1 MVPFPNYIRKEEKMK
16 AFKWVAILFLVLS
29 VVLSACAGTPT
40 TVAPTTAPTQAP
52 PAAAPTQAPTQ
63 VPPTVAPTEV
73 PTQPPP
79 TEPPLSAAEEWA
91 KANGLGPYQPAEE
104 DWAAVEAAAKLEG
117 KVVVYANSS
126 KFEKLLDAWNALY
139 PDIAL
144 EGGDTDDIAVKM
156 AAEQE
161 AGNVVGDVWFNSD
174 GHLLYGEFWPNQW
187 IWPYLPRGVVELEVT
202 PERPFALSRR
212 SVDVIGYN
220 NEIHPE
226 GCPLTNWWQLTEP
239 ELKGKFYMEDPIA
252 DTSTTAKI
260 ALIVEHA
267 DEMAVAYQD
276 YFGRDWTTDEA
287 YGEDVPNAGYLF
299 LKKLAQNQP
308 GIQPGGD
315 EVDAAFAT
323 LGMDPTVEPGYGW
336 TGYSSYENTLDGEL
350 AMAPCLSLEPVV
362 GVLKANYLAI
372 ANNAP
377 HPNAAKLFIKF
388 ALSQDGFDPWNK
400 IGTYP
405 ASEGLTTA
413 EGMPPRDELKLW
425 PSDDLFAYQ
434 NNSQIRDF
442 WAVSLLAP

>member
-1 MVPFPNYIRKEEKMK
+1 MKGLMKLLTLCLLVSMV
-16 AFKWVAILFLVLS
+16 AG
-29 VVLSACAGTPT
+29 CGGTPT
-40 TVAPTTAPTQAP
+40 A
-52 PAAAPTQAPTQ
+52 
-63 VPPTVAPTEV
+63 
-73 PTQPPP
+73 TQPPATQPPATEPPATTEP
-79 TEPPLSAAEEWA
+79 TEPPLTAAEEWA

>member
-1 MVPFPNYIRKEEKMK
+1 MAPFPNYDRKARRKKMK
-16 AFKWVAILFLVLS
+16 VLVKLLTLCLLVTFVAG
-29 VVLSACAGTPT
+29 CGGTPT
-40 TVAPTTAPTQAP
+40 ATQPLA
-52 PAAAPTQAPTQ
+52 
-63 VPPTVAPTEV
+63 
-73 PTQPPP
+73 TQPPATELP
-79 TEPPLSAAEEWA
+79 ATEPSLTAAEEWA

-156 AAEQE
+156 GAEQE
-161 AGNVVGDVWFNSD
+161 AGNVMGDVWFNSD
-174 GHLLYGEFWPNQW
+174 GHILYGEFMPNQW
-187 IWPYLPRGVVELEVT
+187 IWSYLPPGVVELEVT

-239 ELKGKFYMEDPIA
+239 ALQGKFYMEDPLA

-276 YFGRDWTTDEA
+276 YFGQDWTTDEA
-287 YGEDVPNAGYLF
+287 YGPDIPNAGYLF
-299 LKKLAQNQP
+299 LRKLAQNQP

-336 TGYSSYENTLDGEL
+336 TGWSSYENTLNGEL
-350 AMAPCLSLEPVV
+350 AMAPCMGLEPVL

-400 IGTYP
+400 MGTYP
-405 ASEGLTTA
+405 AAEGLTVA

-434 NNSQIRDF
+434 NLSQVRDF
-442 WAVSLLAP
+442 WAVNLLAP

>member
-1 MVPFPNYIRKEEKMK
+1 L
-16 AFKWVAILFLVLS
+16 LFS
-29 VVLSACAGTPT
+29 VVAACGAQ
-40 TVAPTTAPTQAP
+40 ATQAP
-52 PAAAPTQAPTQ
+52 PAPTQAAAATQAPKPADTAVPEPTL
-63 VPPTVAPTEV
+63 T
-73 PTQPPP
+73 
-79 TEPPLSAAEEWA
+79 AAEQWA
-91 KANGLGPYQPAEE
+91 KANGVGPYQPAEE
-104 DWAAVEAAAKLEG
+104 DWAAVEAAANQEG

-139 PDIAL
+139 PGVAL
-144 EGGDTDDIAVKM
+144 DGGDTDDIAVKM
-156 AAEQE
+156 SAEQE

-174 GHLLYGEFWPNQW
+174 GHLLYGEFMPNQW
-187 IWPYLPRGVVELEVT
+187 LWSYLPPGVVEEEVT

-220 NEIHPE
+220 NEIHPD

-239 ELKGKFYMEDPIA
+239 ALKGKFYMEDPIA

-267 DEMAVAYQD
+267 DEMATAYQD
-276 YFGRDWTTDEA
+276 LYGRDWTTDEA
-287 YGEDVPNAGYLF
+287 YGQDIPNAGYLF
-299 LKKLAQNQP
+299 LKKLAQNEP

-323 LGMDPTVEPGYGW
+323 LGMDPSVEPGYGW
-336 TGYSSYENTLDGEL
+336 TGWSSYENTLDGEL
-350 AMAPCLSLEPVV
+350 AMAPCMGLEPVM

-372 ANNAP
+372 ANDSS

-388 ALSQDGFDPWNK
+388 ALSEDGFDPWNK
-400 IGTYP
+400 MGTYP
-405 ASEGLTTA
+405 AAEGLTVA
-413 EGMPPRDELKLW
+413 EGMPPRDQVLLW

-434 NNSQIRDF
+434 NNSQVRDF

>member
-1 MVPFPNYIRKEEKMK
+1 MK
-16 AFKWVAILFLVLS
+16 TLVKFLAVCLLAS
-29 VVLSACAGTPT
+29 LVVGCGGG
-40 TVAPTTAPTQAP
+40 APTATQP
-52 PAAAPTQAPTQ
+52 PAE
-63 VPPTVAPTEV
+63 APTEAPAEV
-73 PTQPPP
+73 PTEAPAEVP
-79 TEPPLSAAEEWA
+79 TEAPAEAPSLTPAEEWA
-91 KANGLGPYQPAEE
+91 QANGLGPYQPAEE

-144 EGGDTDDIAVKM
+144 DGGDTDDIAVKM
-156 AAEQE
+156 GAEQE

-174 GHLLYGEFWPNQW
+174 GHILYGEFWPNQW
-187 IWPYLPRGVVELEVT
+187 IWPYLPPGVVQSEVT

-239 ELKGKFYMEDPIA
+239 ALQGKFFMEDPIA

-267 DEMAVAYQD
+267 DEMAAAYQD
-276 YFGRDWTTDEA
+276 YFGQDWTTDEA

-336 TGYSSYENTLDGEL
+336 TGWSSYENTLDGEL
-350 AMAPCLSLEPVV
+350 AMAPCLGLEPVL

-400 IGTYP
+400 MGTYP
-405 ASEGLTTA
+405 ATEGLTVA
-413 EGMPPRDELKLW
+413 EGMPPRDELALW

-434 NNSQIRDF
+434 NLSQIRDF